1 MSTQSRTIVI
11 TGGAGFIGAT
21 TARALAD
28 LGHRVVLGD
37 ISGLTDVGRYILG
50 DRVDEIEARHCA
62 VDSWPSVT
70 ELISDVRPDV
80 VVHIASITN
89 PVALEKNPFS
99 ALRVNVEGTFN
110 VLEAS
115 RQFGVG
121 RVIYFSS
128 IGALP
133 TVQYEPIDAAH
144 PTILPSEG
152 PGAGFYGASKLA
164 SEAFSL
170 TYHSTFGLD
179 VRIVRPSAVY
189 GFGMNWPIYI
199 KPMVEASV
207 RGEAVSFDSGGPF
220 PRDYTHVSDVA
231 SLVVALLDAPDD
243 ADRVFY
249 AATGEPLVTAAELA
263 GIVRDI
269 VPGAEITIA
278 DRLSHEDE
286 LELRYR
292 GWLSIANGQEQL
304 GWEPTYRSLVD
315 GVRAYVEH
323 YREFLAADVA

>member
-1 MSTQSRTIVI
+1 
-11 TGGAGFIGAT
+11 
-21 TARALAD
+21 
-28 LGHRVVLGD
+28 
-37 ISGLTDVGRYILG
+37 
-50 DRVDEIEARHCA
+50 
-62 VDSWPSVT
+62 VT
-70 ELISDVRPDV
+70 ELLSDVHPDA

-89 PVALEKNPFS
+89 PVALQKNPFA

-115 RQFGVG
+115 RQLGVG

-133 TVQYEPIDAAH
+133 KVQYEPIDAAH

-152 PGAGFYGASKLA
+152 PGSSFYGASKLA
-164 SEAFSL
+164 SEAFAL
-170 TYHSTFGLD
+170 AYHSTFGLD

-189 GFGMNWPIYI
+189 GLGMNWPIYI
-199 KPMVEASV
+199 KPMVEGAV
-207 RGEAVSFDSGGPF
+207 RGEAVSFNSGGPF

-231 SLVVALLDAPDD
+231 SLVVALLDAPDT

-263 GIVRDI
+263 NIVKEV
-269 VPGAEITIA
+269 VPGAKITIA
-278 DRLSHEDE
+278 DRLSPEDM

-292 GWLSIANGQEQL
+292 GRISIASNTEQL
-304 GWEPTYRSLVD
+304 GWEPRYRLLAD
-315 GVRAYVEH
+315 GVRAYVER
-323 YREFLAADVA
+323 YREFLAAGDQPRPSAPAEAVTSS

>member
-1 MSTQSRTIVI
+1 MSTQPRTIVI

-21 TARALAD
+21 TARALAV

-37 ISGLTDVGRYILG
+37 ISGLTTVGRYILG
-50 DRVDEIEARHCA
+50 DRVDEIELRHCA

-89 PVALEKNPFS
+89 PVALEKNPFA

-115 RQFGVG
+115 RQTGVE

-152 PGAGFYGASKLA
+152 PGSSFYGASKLA
-164 SEAFSL
+164 SEAFGL

-189 GFGMNWPIYI
+189 GLGMNWPIYI

-231 SLVVALLDAPDD
+231 SLVGALLDAPED

-263 GIVRDI
+263 GIVRDV
-269 VPGAEITIA
+269 VPGADIAIA
-278 DRLSHEDE
+278 DRHSNEVE
-286 LELRYR
+286 LVLRYSGR
-292 GWLSIANGQEQL
+292 LSIANAQEQL
-304 GWEPTYRSLVD
+304 GWET
-315 GVRAYVEH
+315 
-323 YREFLAADVA
+323 